1 MDGTKFA
8 DSVHS
13 LQNANRRGDGCRAK
27 FRACHSRSGSLV
39 SPPMSDKDNEAID
52 DAEIDRQAEV
62 WEKIIHRPE
71 FEALLAA
78 KKRFIV
84 PACLFFLVYY
94 FALIVI
100 VGWFPDLAKKQI
112 GPANIAYWFALSQFF
127 MAWIVAWVYTRA
139 AARFDRLA
147 DDLLG
152 EHANPDTDKK

>member
-1 MDGTKFA
+1 
-8 DSVHS
+8 
-13 LQNANRRGDGCRAK
+13 
-27 FRACHSRSGSLV
+27 
-39 SPPMSDKDNEAID
+39 MSDQEKEPIN
-52 DAEIDRQAEV
+52 DAELDRQAEV

-71 FEALLAA
+71 FETLLAT

-94 FALIVI
+94 FALIII

-112 GPANIAYWFALSQFF
+112 GPANFAYWFALSQFF

-152 EHANPDTDKK
+152 EHANPDNDKK